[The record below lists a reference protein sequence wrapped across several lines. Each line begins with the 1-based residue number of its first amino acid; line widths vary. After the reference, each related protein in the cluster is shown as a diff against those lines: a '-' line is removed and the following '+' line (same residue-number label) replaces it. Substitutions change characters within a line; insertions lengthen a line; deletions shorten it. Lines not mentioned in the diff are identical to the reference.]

1 MFFANSPILATL
13 FAQAEGA
20 PAPAVDAAQSA
31 QQGGGSPVMII
42 AMVLFFAAFWF
53 LFIQPQRKQQKEIAR
68 KQSELK
74 TGDRVVTTGG
84 IIGKVV
90 SIDGSKVTLQVSEG
104 VRIPFQRQAVVGFLG
119 DEASSDKKD

>member
-1 MFFANSPILATL
+1 
-13 FAQAEGA
+13 
-20 PAPAVDAAQSA
+20 
-31 QQGGGSPVMII
+31 MII